1 MSGEP
6 AEGTRAAL
14 VMPSFDDLDDFAPRG
29 GSRRTEESGT
39 SRKSQES
46 GASRKSGESGGSRAG
61 ENPGAAGQAD
71 MQGPEGQGEAETVP
85 TEAPRRKARPAE
97 APAAARHIPSAAETR
112 RAIDA
117 VSHFP
122 SREAATDGQLNL
134 KGPRHVLDRFRAMC
148 KADRRAYYDMLEIL
162 MDQFE
167 GRTPQG

>member
-1 MSGEP
+1 MTSGTT
-6 AEGTRAAL
+6 EGTREAL
-14 VMPSFDDLDDFAPRG
+14 SMPSFDDLDDFAPRG
-29 GSRRTEESGT
+29 GK
-39 SRKSQES
+39 RKSQEID
-46 GASRKSGESGGSRAG
+46 ASRKAVEHGEP
-61 ENPGAAGQAD
+61 NDPAGQGGAVT
-71 MQGPEGQGEAETVP
+71 GTVP
-85 TEAPRRKARPAE
+85 DEAPRRKSRTLDATAE
-97 APAAARHIPSAAETR
+97 VRHVPSAAETR

-167 GRTPQG
+167 GRTP